1 MIDETFPEIEELVR
15 EISDSPPLSCGLR
28 ERIIAESMAALSV
41 DRRETR
47 RHRAIA
53 ACGLSLLLGVSFW
66 FQSPMIPASAARLL
80 EVNTPSPDATGGR
93 IAQADPSADGLSALM
108 AMSEIGDWGHV
119 EAVTRLREMHRQTL
133 GMFSGF

>member
-1 MIDETFPEIEELVR
+1 MVNETFPEIEELVR
-15 EISDSPPLSCGLR
+15 EISDSPPLSVGLR
-28 ERIIAESMAALSV
+28 ERIIAESVAALSA

-47 RHRAIA
+47 RHTVIA
-53 ACGLSLLLGVSFW
+53 ACGMSLLLGFMFW
-66 FQSPMIPASAARLL
+66 TQSLLIPAAAAKLSGM
-80 EVNTPSPDATGGR
+80 NTPSPKAIDRR
-93 IAQADPSADGLSALM
+93 IAQADPSTNGLSALM